1 MRKEKLI
8 DLLTTPS
15 EFFQPLVEKAISSQ
29 NVSTSEAAQCY
40 LVQLLSQFLHATQLQ
55 EGSTSPLALKMHQA
69 ALSSPE
75 EKLQTFKQLG
85 DHSLYIS
92 GFFSESLNRKIIDID
107 YYINMGRIAY
117 LNAAGLHPQ
126 SAFQKLFHE

>member
-40 LVQLLSQFLHATQLQ
+40 LVQLLSQFLHATQ
-55 EGSTSPLALKMHQA
+55 PLIA
-69 ALSSPE
+69 
-75 EKLQTFKQLG
+75 
-85 DHSLYIS
+85 
-92 GFFSESLNRKIIDID
+92 
-107 YYINMGRIAY
+107 MGVE
-117 LNAAGLHPQ
+117 HV
-126 SAFQKLFHE
+126 